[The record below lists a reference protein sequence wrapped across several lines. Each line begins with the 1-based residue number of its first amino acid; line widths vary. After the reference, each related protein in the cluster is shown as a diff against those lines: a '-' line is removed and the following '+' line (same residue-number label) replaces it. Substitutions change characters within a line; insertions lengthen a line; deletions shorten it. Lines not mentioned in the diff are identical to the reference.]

1 MYIQTWHVSQVF
13 FISRTH
19 TCHAS
24 KMHDR
29 SGNSDCLVCISWLL
43 LTGRCDCLLFNWSPV
58 STVQDPP
65 ADRDGPKTS
74 VLPVGRM
81 VHRGVQQ
88 TPSHLVRQRPHPRH
102 HTPQEDEEQRFQSS
116 FSVNTLLLLQAC
128 GAVFPTAL
136 GIPHWCGSVVC
147 CYSNRCT
154 PVWTVQWRER
164 ENLPQQQHLSWGWE
178 KTEGHKGRGEW
189 RVSVVCHRKNNFT
202 VCSCNLPKSL
212 IFVLFSG
219 VKGVWNLHPYP
230 EQKVPG
236 QRSVCACLLLCLF
249 LKNNNLNINNHLQL
263 QDLQHTNS
271 SSSSKGTV
279 ASPSG
284 FCTSLMVSWCC
295 Y

>member
-1 MYIQTWHVSQVF
+1 MIV
-13 FISRTH
+13 
-19 TCHAS
+19 C
-24 KMHDR
+24 
-29 SGNSDCLVCISWLL
+29 CLTEALCQPCRIL
-43 LTGRCDCLLFNWSPV
+43 
-58 STVQDPP
+58 
-65 ADRDGPKTS
+65 
-74 VLPVGRM
+74 
-81 VHRGVQQ
+81 QQ
-88 TPSHLVRQRPHPRH
+88 TETDPRRLCSLSGSWF
-102 HTPQEDEEQRFQSS
+102 TEECNKRHRIWSGS
-116 FSVNTLLLLQAC
+116 ALIHATIRHRKTKSRGPFSVNTLLLLQAC
-128 GAVFPTAL
+128 GAVFPTAI
-136 GIPHWCGSVVC
+136 GIPHWCGYVVC

-189 RVSVVCHRKNNFT
+189 RVSAACHRKNYFT
-202 VCSCNLPKSL
+202 VCRCNLPKSL

-230 EQKVPG
+230 EQKVPE

-284 FCTSLMVSWCC
+284 FCTGFLVLLLIHLSAHRIGKEK
-295 Y
+295 